1 MFNIDN
7 AQQFTT
13 NQTLTT
19 DYKRLALIL
28 KHFKPQ
34 PYTTFED
41 MLADLAG
48 LMRIYITDKTI
59 AYNKL
64 HPTRPK
70 ESVTISRKEAVA
82 IMCTIFDIRLLQL
95 TKKDVDQDEMPIG
108 VYMPVGPHQGLY
120 STTAITIIRNSLFS
134 TDDIDA
140 RTTPKSFMSTVRTFL
155 FEQRFVVKLSD
166 SATKTIVNNGI
177 YNHETNQ
184 LEPFS
189 PDYVALTKI
198 ETNYNANAHNVII
211 QSPKMNW
218 DLISWIRGLA
228 GETANQYDPDTNT
241 LLWQIIR
248 SAVNPAGIH
257 QKVLMFYAES
267 GNNGKGS
274 YGQLLKNIV
283 GENNYTSVS
292 LPDFGTDFG
301 LEPLLDSH
309 LNIADE
315 NPVDAYFPD
324 LSLLKA
330 ITTGDDVNINRKN
343 RPIISTRLRFTNIQ
357 MINSLPKTKDKTQSF
372 YRRCLIIRFLTSF
385 TNNGEFAAIKQ
396 DYLNRTEVKEFALK
410 KALEMP
416 IFNDFII
423 PQRSL
428 ESLSDYQ
435 EANDPVV
442 EFWNEFSEQFV
453 WDAVPSTFAY
463 ELFCAW
469 FERNNPRQIPLKRNT
484 FLKSTEQWMSDITHG
499 WLYKAGRVSPIT
511 IGDKMDNDEPLITEY
526 NLTNYMDT
534 TYKGSDPQKQRNFT
548 RPKSTMRGFQ
558 RMTNNNKTP

>member
-134 TDDIDA
+134 TDDIDS

-211 QSPKMNW
+211 QSPEMTW

-228 GETANQYDPDTNT
+228 GETANQYDPATNT
-241 LLWQIIR
+241 
-248 SAVNPAGIH
+248 
-257 QKVLMFYAES
+257 
-267 GNNGKGS
+267 
-274 YGQLLKNIV
+274 
-283 GENNYTSVS
+283 
-292 LPDFGTDFG
+292 
-301 LEPLLDSH
+301 
-309 LNIADE
+309 
-315 NPVDAYFPD
+315 
-324 LSLLKA
+324 
-330 ITTGDDVNINRKN
+330 
-343 RPIISTRLRFTNIQ
+343 
-357 MINSLPKTKDKTQSF
+357 
-372 YRRCLIIRFLTSF
+372 
-385 TNNGEFAAIKQ
+385 
-396 DYLNRTEVKEFALK
+396 
-410 KALEMP
+410 
-416 IFNDFII
+416 
-423 PQRSL
+423 
-428 ESLSDYQ
+428 
-435 EANDPVV
+435 
-442 EFWNEFSEQFV
+442 
-453 WDAVPSTFAY
+453 
-463 ELFCAW
+463 
-469 FERNNPRQIPLKRNT
+469 
-484 FLKSTEQWMSDITHG
+484 
-499 WLYKAGRVSPIT
+499 
-511 IGDKMDNDEPLITEY
+511 
-526 NLTNYMDT
+526 
-534 TYKGSDPQKQRNFT
+534 
-548 RPKSTMRGFQ
+548 
-558 RMTNNNKTP
+558 